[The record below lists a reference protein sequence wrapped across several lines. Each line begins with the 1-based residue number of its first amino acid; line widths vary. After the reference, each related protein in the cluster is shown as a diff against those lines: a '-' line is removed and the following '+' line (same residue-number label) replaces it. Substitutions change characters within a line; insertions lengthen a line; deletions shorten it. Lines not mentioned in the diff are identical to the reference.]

1 MYKLHLQYYL
11 IFFFKILLQ
20 RNGIASIQQY
30 NHKTNLDWSSNDSSV
45 TEQQLFL
52 EATYNLD
59 EIAKKIQIRLIR
71 SDENGTF
78 LKSLD
83 LFNSQKWITEQ
94 RHRKFGRCYTMYPD
108 DFTRSLGI
116 YYIKFQL

>member
-1 MYKLHLQYYL
+1 MNQVL
-11 IFFFKILLQ
+11 FQ
-20 RNGIASIQQY
+20 RNGIASIKKY
-30 NHKTNLDWSSNDSSV
+30 NHKTNLNWSSNDSGV
-45 TEQQLFL
+45 TQQQLFL

>member
-1 MYKLHLQYYL
+1 M
-11 IFFFKILLQ
+11 FQ
-20 RNGIASIQQY
+20 RNGIASIKKY
-30 NHKTNLDWSSNDSSV
+30 NYKTNLNWSSNDSGV
-45 TEQQLFL
+45 TQQQLFL

>member
-1 MYKLHLQYYL
+1 MNKVL
-11 IFFFKILLQ
+11 FQ
-20 RNGIASIQQY
+20 RNGIASTKKY
-30 NHKTNLDWSSNDSSV
+30 NYKTNLNWSSNDSGV
-45 TEQQLFL
+45 TQQQLFL

-116 YYIKFQL
+116 YYIKLQL

>member
-1 MYKLHLQYYL
+1 M
-11 IFFFKILLQ
+11 FQ
-20 RNGIASIQQY
+20 RNGIASIQHY
-30 NHKTNLDWSSNDSSV
+30 NHKTNLNWSSNDSSV

-108 DFTRSLGI
+108 NFTRSLGI

>member
-1 MYKLHLQYYL
+1 M
-11 IFFFKILLQ
+11 
-20 RNGIASIQQY
+20 
-30 NHKTNLDWSSNDSSV
+30 
-45 TEQQLFL
+45 EQQLFL
-52 EATYNLD
+52 EVTYNLD
-59 EIAKKIQIRLIR
+59 EIAKKIQIRFIR